1 MNFFT
6 RGTVIM
12 RMKKLPSKAY
22 VLGYEYVIED
32 MSEKLH
38 KEREAYGDC
47 CNEKKLI
54 RVYCGTAMAMV
65 RDTLLHEILHAIW
78 HLSYLQNNEE
88 EEKAVSR
95 LSTGLIG
102 FFDDPRNAKVKSFLM
117 DPSNDRPATKTK

>member
-1 MNFFT
+1 
-6 RGTVIM
+6 M

-22 VLGYEYVIED
+22 VLGYEYVIEE
-32 MSEKLH
+32 MSENLH

-65 RDTLLHEILHAIW
+65 RDTLLHEILHAVW

>member
-1 MNFFT
+1 
-6 RGTVIM
+6 
-12 RMKKLPSKAY
+12 
-22 VLGYEYVIED
+22 

-54 RVYCGTAMAMV
+54 RIYCGTALSVV
-65 RDTLLHEILHAIW
+65 RDTLLHEILHAVW
-78 HLSYLQNNEE
+78 HLSYLLNNEE

-95 LSTGLIG
+95 ISTVLIG

-117 DPSNDRPATKTK
+117 DPSNDRSATKTK

>member
-1 MNFFT
+1 MT
-6 RGTVIM
+6 RT
-12 RMKKLPSKAY
+12 KKLPSKVY
-22 VLGYEYVIED
+22 VSGYEYIIEE

-65 RDTLLHEILHAIW
+65 RDTLLHEILHAVW

-117 DPSNDRPATKTK
+117 DPSNDRSATKTK

>member
-1 MNFFT
+1 MT
-6 RGTVIM
+6 K
-12 RMKKLPSKAY
+12 MKKLPSKVY
-22 VLGYEYVIED
+22 VLGYEYIIEE

-47 CNEKKLI
+47 CNDKKLI
-54 RVYCGTAMAMV
+54 RIYCGTVLSVV

-88 EEKAVSR
+88 EENDIPR
-95 LSTGLIG
+95 MSTALIG

-117 DPSNDRPATKTK
+117 DSLNDRPTTKTK